1 MKFLLSGYVLLLV
14 VVGGCITKHPA
25 SVKSEINIPVAQ
37 ANLTPFESVNPFI
50 GTGGHGHTYP
60 GATSPFGMV
69 QLSPDTRLEGW
80 DGCSGYHYTDSLIYG
95 FSHTHLQGTGVAD
108 YCDILFMPTNHR
120 IKVAHK
126 WNDAYKSHFD
136 HNSEQAQPGYYK
148 VHLDDYNIDAEL
160 TTTPRT
166 GIHRYTFSPGDSCR
180 LFIDMMH
187 RDELLR
193 YDIQT
198 IGDTVIYGYRISKG
212 WAEEQHCYFYAV
224 FSEPFHD
231 FTQLDLSYVETDD
244 EGVKKSV
251 LEQVQVFSLQFEPVR
266 QITVKVGISG
276 VDCEGAKKN
285 LHQEA
290 QHWDFNRYRL
300 EARKSWEQCLEKA
313 KINDSDPDEM
323 AKYYTS
329 LYHCYTVP
337 NLWSDVDSRY
347 RGEDKKIHTASGYKR
362 YTVFSLWDTFRAYH
376 PLMSVLEPE
385 ITRDWIVTFL
395 EIYKERGELPV
406 WELAGNE
413 TYCMIGYHSVPVIL
427 DAYRRGITNFD
438 HQLALQA
445 MVASASGPQE
455 EKKAYE
461 ELGYVP
467 ADRFSE
473 SVSKTLEFAYDD
485 WCIAQFAKEL
495 GDEKTYTRF
504 IARSQS
510 WKNLF
515 DSETGFMRPRRNGG
529 FPEPFDPFQVDFNFT
544 EANSWQY
551 SFFVPHDI
559 QTLIEFHGGNAPFSN
574 KLNSLFTVS
583 SQTTGRE
590 QSDITGLIGQYAHG
604 NEPSHHAAF
613 LFNYLQSP
621 EEQAKTT
628 MYAHKIMKELYS
640 NSPDGLCGNEDCGQM
655 SAWYVLA
662 KNNLYPLC
670 PGKPEFVT
678 AHSGER
684 MIVSGSSNLLNQK
697 KAVSTVESA
706 VKDYLQVPAPVIIGP
721 QTSFSKKAEIT
732 IYCADPMAELECEIH
747 KRRLNPETGDL
758 EEIRMRI
765 SETGRI
771 SISEETDQQLD
782 VYCVARKKGFAD
794 SKKIHAVF
802 RHSNMNM
809 QIISSTPYDNQ
820 YTGGGTN
827 ALIDGI
833 RGGTD
838 FRTGSWQGWRGKD
851 VELVVDL
858 GKEQAITTVGISCL
872 EEIKSWIWFPSSI
885 DIFISHDG
893 TNFGN
898 AGSIQSSEPL
908 NNYVPSTKEFTK
920 RLRASGR
927 YVKLVIHPGVQPIPK
942 WHLGAGESCWIFA
955 DEIIIK

>member
-1 MKFLLSGYVLLLV
+1 M
-14 VVGGCITKHPA
+14 A
-25 SVKSEINIPVAQ
+25 VAQ
-37 ANLTPFESVNPFI
+37 TKTPFESVNPFI

-80 DGCSGYHYTDSLIYG
+80 DGCSGYHYSDSIVYG

-108 YCDILFMPTNHR
+108 YCDILFMPTNHK
-120 IKVAHK
+120 IKVADK
-126 WNDAYKSHFD
+126 WNDAYKSRFSHD
-136 HNSEQAQPGYYK
+136 KEQAQPGYYK
-148 VHLDDYNIDAEL
+148 THLDDYNIDAEF

-166 GIHRYTFSPGDSCR
+166 GIHKYSFAPGDSCR

-198 IGDTVIYGYRISKG
+198 VGDTAIYGYRISKG

-231 FTQLDLSYVETDD
+231 FTQLDISYVEKD
-244 EGVKKSV
+244 EMDVKKTV
-251 LEQVQVFSLQFEPVR
+251 LEQVQVFSLQFSPVKE
-266 QITVKVGISG
+266 ITVKVGISG
-276 VDCEGAKKN
+276 VDCDGARKN
-285 LHQEA
+285 LEQEA
-290 QHWDFNRYRL
+290 PHWDFEKYRKD
-300 EARKSWEQCLEKA
+300 ARKSWEKCLAKA
-313 KINDSDPDEM
+313 PISSTDSNIK
-323 AKYYTS
+323 ANYYS
-329 LYHCYTVP
+329 ALYHCYTVP
-337 NLWSDVDSRY
+337 NVWSDVDSRY
-347 RGEDKKIHTASGYKR
+347 RGEDKKIHTAQSYTR

-376 PLMSVLEPE
+376 PMMSELEPE

-438 HQLALQA
+438 QKLALEA
-445 MVASASGPQE
+445 MVASATGPQE

-485 WCIAQFAKEL
+485 WCIAQFAKDI
-495 GDEKTYTRF
+495 GDEKTYGRF
-504 IARSQS
+504 IARSQN
-510 WKNLF
+510 WKNVF

-529 FPEPFDPFQVDFNFT
+529 FPEPFDPYQVDFNYT

-559 QTLIEFHGGNAPFSN
+559 ETLIEYQGGNEGFTK
-574 KLNSLFTVS
+574 KLNRLFTAS
-583 SQTTGRE
+583 SKTTGRD

-613 LFNYLQSP
+613 LFNYAST
-621 EEQAKTT
+621 EEGDAKTKELVI
-628 MYAHKIMKELYS
+628 KIMEELYT

-662 KNNLYPLC
+662 CNFIYPLC
-670 PGKPEFVT
+670 PGNSEFISVT
-678 AHSGER
+678 DKSY
-684 MIVSGSSNLLNQK
+684 V
-697 KAVSTVESA
+697 VSTTTNVLDLVPAKIRIPSK
-706 VKDYLQVPAPVIIGP
+706 VRDNLQLPAPVILGP
-721 QTSFSKKAEIT
+721 QTSFSGKAEIT
-732 IYCADPMAELECEIH
+732 IYCADPTAEIECIIH
-747 KRRLNPETGDL
+747 KRRLNETTGEV
-758 EEIRMRI
+758 EEIRLAEI
-765 SETGRI
+765 ATGKI
-771 SISEETDQQLD
+771 TLTEETNQPLD
-782 VYCVARKKGFAD
+782 VYCVARKQGYTD
-794 SKKIHAVF
+794 SKKTHAVF
-802 RHSNMNM
+802 RHNNMDM
-809 QIISSTPYDNQ
+809 QMVSSTPYDNQ
-820 YTGGGTN
+820 YTGGGAN

-833 RGGTD
+833 RGGSD

-851 VELVVDL
+851 AELVVDL
-858 GKEQAITTVGISCL
+858 GRERPITTVGVSCL

-885 DIFISHDG
+885 DVYISHDG
-893 TNFGN
+893 KNFGL
-898 AGSIQSSEPL
+898 AGSIQSNEPL
-908 NNYVPSTKEFTK
+908 NDYTPKTKEFIK
-920 RLRASGR
+920 NLRASGR
-927 YVKLVIHPGVQPIPK
+927 YVKLVIHPGVNPIPK
-942 WHLGAGESCWIFA
+942 WHLGAGDTCWIFA